1 MLVIIHLCSLQG
13 RQLGGIL
20 SSGKAGISIRHGGNH
35 YVKQA
40 NERALAILNRV
51 KQLESVGYTFEGA
64 EASVHLMILHSA
76 RGYCPP
82 FQVLDYSAHVYDSN
96 MDSASRIMMNKEND
110 KSSHPKNGSTA
121 RATVQVRTMRP
132 QEEFDPF
139 AYPKEEETLPYEDHL
154 EVSDGSGPVDAL
166 ANALKKAL
174 LPVHPYLNTVELVDY
189 KVRILDPENATAA
202 STRVMIVFRDTAED
216 TTWTTVSVDTNVISA
231 SLNAMIDGF
240 EFALIEHASQCFLC
254 EDAF

>member
-96 MDSASRIMMNKEND
+96 MDSASSIMMNKEND
-110 KSSHPKNGSTA
+110 KSQPVNGSTA

-139 AYPKEEETLPYEDHL
+139 AYPKEEETLPYADHL
-154 EVSDGSGPVDAL
+154 KVSDCSGPVDGRM
-166 ANALKKAL
+166 
-174 LPVHPYLNTVELVDY
+174 P
-189 KVRILDPENATAA
+189 
-202 STRVMIVFRDTAED
+202 
-216 TTWTTVSVDTNVISA
+216 
-231 SLNAMIDGF
+231 
-240 EFALIEHASQCFLC
+240 
-254 EDAF
+254 